1 MQEGDEF
8 LDNLILSLIV
18 VLIRKED
25 LWMYFMS
32 NALIKEDCT

>member
-18 VLIRKED
+18 VLIRTED
-25 LWMYFMS
+25 LWMYI
-32 NALIKEDCT
+32 L

>member
-1 MQEGDEF
+1 MIMQDGDEF

-25 LWMYFMS
+25 LWMHI
-32 NALIKEDCT
+32 L

>member
-8 LDNLILSLIV
+8 LDNLLLSLIV

-25 LWMYFMS
+25 LWMYI
-32 NALIKEDCT
+32 L

>member
-25 LWMYFMS
+25 LWMYI
-32 NALIKEDCT
+32 L

>member
-25 LWMYFMS
+25 LRMYI
-32 NALIKEDCT
+32 L

>member
-18 VLIRKED
+18 VLIRRED
-25 LWMYFMS
+25 LWMYI
-32 NALIKEDCT
+32 L